1 MYTVGFFSLSLLS
14 SLLVGVVLQLSFELP
29 KYAFARYAVFT
40 WISVMLVNL
49 MAFTLIKDA
58 AALID
63 RLQVEELKLLTLYLI
78 PLGACILAA
87 VCSTGSFGGLKFAAP
102 ISLFFALIIAFYSGV
117 LAGLPEHVMQ
127 RLGLGNYK
135 ASRVLLEPAY
145 CDATLSRELEL
156 NADCQLTNVHVV
168 WSLGETYTFTLD
180 QHALKKQLHIP
191 ARFIK
196 AVVRDMK

>member
-1 MYTVGFFSLSLLS
+1 
-14 SLLVGVVLQLSFELP
+14 
-29 KYAFARYAVFT
+29 
-40 WISVMLVNL
+40 
-49 MAFTLIKDA
+49 
-58 AALID
+58 
-63 RLQVEELKLLTLYLI
+63 
-78 PLGACILAA
+78 
-87 VCSTGSFGGLKFAAP
+87 
-102 ISLFFALIIAFYSGV
+102 
-117 LAGLPEHVMQ
+117 MQ